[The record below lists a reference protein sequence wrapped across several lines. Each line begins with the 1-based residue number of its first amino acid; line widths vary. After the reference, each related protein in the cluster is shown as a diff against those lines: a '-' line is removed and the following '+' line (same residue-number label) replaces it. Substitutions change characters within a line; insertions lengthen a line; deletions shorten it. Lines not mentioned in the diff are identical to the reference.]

1 MSKYTNLNGEESITR
16 RTFLKRSLG
25 VGLALVAVQGAG
37 AMLTSLS
44 GCAAPPTADIPVT
57 SSVDF
62 NHSHKVTIPGADVD
76 RPPAEKT
83 YTSDGPTHQHSIKL
97 TKRDFETIKKGGEV
111 SVVSDATGTTPHTHT
126 FVIKKA

>member
-1 MSKYTNLNGEESITR
+1 MSEHTKLIGEESITR
-16 RTFLKRSLG
+16 RSFLKRSLG
-25 VGLALVAVQGAG
+25 FGLALVAVQGAG
-37 AMLTSLS
+37 AILTSLY
-44 GCAAPPTADIPVT
+44 GCAAPTADITVT

-76 RPPAEKT
+76 RPPAEKK
-83 YTSDGPTHQHSIKL
+83 YTSDGATHTHSIIL
-97 TKRDFETIKKGGEV
+97 TKSQFETIKKGGEV